1 MINNGYQ
8 QYKQQSIA
16 TMTNGEMLVLLY
28 DECIKRLTIAEFALG
43 KEDYETFGGAVK
55 RRREIINYLSS
66 VLDRKYEISRDL
78 YRMYDYFMYELGRL
92 EAGRNKEIITELK
105 SHISELRDAFKEAD
119 RLNASKKTQQNT

>member
-28 DECIKRLTIAEFALG
+28 DECIKTLTIAEFALG

-55 RRREIINYLSS
+55 RTREIINYLSS

>member
-1 MINNGYQ
+1 M
-8 QYKQQSIA
+8 
-16 TMTNGEMLVLLY
+16 
-28 DECIKRLTIAEFALG
+28 G

-55 RRREIINYLSS
+55 RTREIINYLSS